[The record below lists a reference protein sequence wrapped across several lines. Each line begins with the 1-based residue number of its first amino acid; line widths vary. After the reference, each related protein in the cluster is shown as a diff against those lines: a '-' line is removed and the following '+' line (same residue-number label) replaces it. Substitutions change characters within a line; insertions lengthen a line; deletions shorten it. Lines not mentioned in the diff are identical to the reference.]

1 MNKTTKRP
9 LNVKIPQIKI
19 CGITSVQDAYLC
31 ANAGANAL
39 GFIFAPI
46 SKRLVTVA
54 QAKEAS
60 LVLGPTVGRVGV
72 FMNQSTDEVLRLAE
86 ASRMSAIQLHG
97 KLSEG
102 MLEQIAE
109 FYPII
114 RVLSPA
120 QIKTTSEMPAQVTL
134 MIDAPQPGSGQA
146 LDWAN
151 IRQNFP
157 AKAWLAGGLRPDNVA
172 EAIRTLTPIGVDAVS
187 HLETKPGIKDP
198 QAVLA
203 FVEVIKHI

>member
-1 MNKTTKRP
+1 MSKTNKNP
-9 LNVKIPQIKI
+9 PNIKIPQIKI

-60 LVLGPTVGRVGV
+60 LILGPTVGRVGV
-72 FMNQSTDEVLRLAE
+72 FMDQSADEVLRLAE

-97 KLSEG
+97 KLSDG
-102 MLEQIAE
+102 TLEQIVE
-109 FYPII
+109 FYPVI

-120 QIKTTSEMPAQVTL
+120 QVKTTSEMPPQVTL

-146 LDWAN
+146 LDWAS
-151 IRQNFP
+151 IRPHFP
-157 AKAWLAGGLRPDNVA
+157 ARAWLAGGLRPDNVA
-172 EAIRTLTPIGVDAVS
+172 KAIRTLTPLGVDAVS
-187 HLETKPGIKDP
+187 HLEAQPGVKDP